1 MTRSVTTTFHPDQ
14 LTQSDDT
21 QPLSTIVKQLSEIS
35 RQLATAAEG
44 DKREA
49 LEQSGL
55 ALEQVSQQLQQERE
69 RALLRRDILMAL
81 RQRGPAL
88 PIELA
93 AETLSLPEEIA
104 PLLEQMER
112 EGVIAVREIR
122 GGQLVTLTS
131 KGRQEL
137 NL

>member
-1 MTRSVTTTFHPDQ
+1 MSVTTAFHPDQ
-14 LTQSDDT
+14 SMQPDAA
-21 QPLSTIVKQLSEIS
+21 QPLSLIAKQLSEIS

-44 DKREA
+44 DKRKA

-55 ALEQVSQQLQQERE
+55 ALEQMSQQLEQDQERT
-69 RALLRRDILMAL
+69 RLRRDILMAL
-81 RQRGPAL
+81 HQRGPAL

-112 EGVIAVREIR
+112 EGVITVREIR
-122 GGQLVTLTS
+122 GGQLVALTPR
-131 KGRQEL
+131 GRREL